1 MTALLLGGLVAA
13 LAAAAP
19 GQADPPTSIRPSDL
33 RHPTPALAARL
44 LGRPASQYS
53 EVEVSW
59 PGNNEDSTIAHA
71 TFVSRARATGWSG
84 LCQVDYLWVILTSD
98 QPRRANSFLGLNYKL
113 EARAYAVLGAAVTP
127 RPEPSPSQR
136 QIEECRSAGPL
147 LNQPGRR
154 VALIG
159 GRAGREAEPAEAA
172 FALAAFAAARASP
185 NVIDHGCAPAF
196 DPRCRDLAAMVRDF
210 DVREIAGLGIRPCR
224 VDPAKLCVV
233 ATYPGSGRNQIM
245 IVTEEEAI
253 THESGQIRIRAVC
266 VTAAN
271 RMADLR
277 GVHPC

>member
-1 MTALLLGGLVAA
+1 MMMRLAGLAAA

-19 GQADPPTSIRPSDL
+19 GQADPPTRIRPSDL
-33 RHPTPALAARL
+33 QRPTPSLAAQL

-84 LCQVDYLWVILTSD
+84 LCQVDYLRVILTSD
-98 QPRRANSFLGLNYKL
+98 EPRRANPFLALNYQL
-113 EARAYAVLGAAVTP
+113 ETRAYALLGAAVTP
-127 RPEPSPSQR
+127 RPEANPSPR
-136 QIEECRSAGPL
+136 QVDECRSAGPL

-185 NVIDHGCAPAF
+185 NVIDYACAPAF
-196 DPRCRDLAAMVRDF
+196 DPRCRDVAAMVRDF
-210 DVREIAGLGIRPCR
+210 DVREIAGWGIRPCR

-233 ATYPGSGRNQIM
+233 ATYPGRGRNQIM
-245 IVTEEEAI
+245 IVTEEEAM
-253 THESGQIRIRAVC
+253 THDPRQIRIRAVC
-266 VTAAN
+266 VTAVN

-277 GVHPC
+277 GVDPC